1 MPLCSVIGSRYENT
15 LLKLPTF
22 KELMDISNIPMKI
35 KKDKNYK
42 GNVIRCSGYSA
53 YSRMFSKYIESI
65 IIKVIQ
71 GDGTFILENIGE
83 DKHWAHIKVR
93 WIYEN
98 EKEYENI
105 LKTNFRSL
113 NLFKTEGRLPMLVIE
128 LSGGDTF
135 EFISTN
141 ILRALSYTC
150 NNSTKATPFNGD
162 LIDKEEIINNI
173 KDIYPGLLESCYRN
187 IFKVGSTVFINN
199 LRNGREMSILSPSS
213 VLKTSYIISNRRRS
227 WSKDKREF
235 TPNITELVRFR
246 RRLNIDIYG
255 RKY

>member
-15 LLKLPTF
+15 LLRLPTF

-35 KKDKNYK
+35 KANKNYS
-42 GNVIRCSGYSA
+42 GNVIRSSGYSA
-53 YSRMFSKYIESI
+53 YSRIFSKYIESI

-71 GDGTFILENIGE
+71 GDGTFILENVGE

-93 WIYEN
+93 WIYEGDD
-98 EKEYENI
+98 EYDKM
-105 LKTNFRSL
+105 LTTNYRSL

-128 LSGGDTF
+128 LNGGDTF

-150 NNSTKATPFNGD
+150 NNSTKSTPFSGD
-162 LIDKEEIINNI
+162 LIDKDPIINNI
-173 KDIYPGLLESCYRN
+173 KELYPGLLDSCYRN
-187 IFKVGSTVFINN
+187 IFKASATVFINN
-199 LRNGREMSILSPSS
+199 LRNGREMSILSPKS
-213 VLKTSYIISNRRRS
+213 VLKTSYIVSNKRRS
-227 WSKDKREF
+227 WSKDKRET
-235 TPNITELVRFR
+235 TPTITELVRFR
-246 RRLNIDIYG
+246 RRLNTDIYG